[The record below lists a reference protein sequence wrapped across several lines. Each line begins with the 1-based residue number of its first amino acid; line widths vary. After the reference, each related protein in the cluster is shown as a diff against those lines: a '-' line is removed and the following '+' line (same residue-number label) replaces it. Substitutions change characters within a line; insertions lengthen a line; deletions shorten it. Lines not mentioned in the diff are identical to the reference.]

1 MVPRE
6 KGTMTPNL
14 LGLVA
19 GVLTVGVASG
29 ATLAFPGEDSV
40 RHASA
45 DHKRP
50 ANLNTNVTH
59 AHLLTDKTGR
69 RETSLSEALE
79 PTTLLLL
86 GSALAGV
93 GMAVKRRRA
102 ARPAD

>member
-1 MVPRE
+1 MR
-6 KGTMTPNL
+6 KGPNL
-14 LGLVA
+14 LGIIA

-29 ATLAFPGEDSV
+29 ALLVFPGNDSV

-50 ANLNTNVTH
+50 ANLNTSATH
-59 AHLLTDKTGR
+59 AHLLAEKTGR
-69 RETSLSEALE
+69 RAIPLSEALE

-86 GSALAGV
+86 GSTLAGL

-102 ARPAD
+102 ARATD